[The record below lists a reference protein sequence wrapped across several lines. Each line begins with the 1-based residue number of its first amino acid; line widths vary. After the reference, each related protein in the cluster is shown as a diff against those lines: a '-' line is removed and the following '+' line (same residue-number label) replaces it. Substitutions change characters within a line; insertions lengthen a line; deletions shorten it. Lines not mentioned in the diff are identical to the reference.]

1 MLDELIERA
10 YFDSDKDCADVVSLL
25 IYYAIRNDKPYNVY
39 RFSNSGYNYF
49 RMKTM
54 LDDFITVIGYELY
67 LDMLDDC
74 GLNITDYPS
83 YDDLVINHFFDVGVQ
98 FPEEAYLSLEEI
110 REEITKLVDST
121 ISTHHT
127 TAIFL
132 EFLYKMSGYTDIK
145 SVIAKIYMMI
155 HKNSNIVKVDTKE
168 FLSNYSD
175 VLRSKHMYDDAA
187 MNEIGVDLIY
197 EYISSDVKSIG
208 LFPWTYYEFI
218 NNITPE
224 GASLDVDCNTVF
236 KTIYD
241 RLLSGE
247 DITQSIEEPV
257 YVDGKLS
264 YMRKKEK
271 DEEDIEYE

>member
-1 MLDELIERA
+1 MLDELISKA
-10 YFDSDKDCADVVSLL
+10 YYDSDKDCVDVVSLL
-25 IYYAIRNDKPYNVY
+25 IYYGIRNDKPYNVY

-54 LDDFITVIGYELY
+54 LDDFITVTGYELY

-83 YDDLVINHFFDVGVQ
+83 YDDLIINHFYDVGVQ
-98 FPEEAYLSLEEI
+98 FSEEAYMSLEEI
-110 REEITKLVDST
+110 RDEITKLVDGT

-132 EFLYKMSGYTDIK
+132 EFLYKMAGYTDIK

-155 HKNSNIVKVDTKE
+155 YKNASIVKVDTTE

-175 VLRSKHMYDDAA
+175 VLRSRHMYDDNAL
-187 MNEIGVDLIY
+187 NEIGVDLIY

-218 NNITPE
+218 NNIVPE
-224 GASLDVDCNTVF
+224 EAVFDIDSNAVF
-236 KTIYD
+236 KNIYN

-247 DITQSIEEPV
+247 DIDPYKEEPV
-257 YVDGKLS
+257 YQDGKLL
-264 YMRKKEK
+264 YMKRI
-271 DEEDIEYE
+271 DTEEVDYE